1 MPKLNNKQ
9 ILYQGAN
16 LTLGR
21 KLKLAIATGRKTTQL
36 SIATS
41 TLWILWIDIYEFVMI
56 SYHNNLTDI
65 FITLQDSY
73 AKIEA
78 IPSICAQVN
87 GWELMVL
94 TLGNPKGTLHSLWT
108 MT

>member
-1 MPKLNNKQ
+1 MNLPWLPIKTSSCWFYSFKLSVHHKKTLNPLNNKQ

-16 LTLGR
+16 ITLGR

-56 SYHNNLTDI
+56 SYHKNLTDI

-73 AKIEA
+73 AKIE
-78 IPSICAQVN
+78 
-87 GWELMVL
+87 
-94 TLGNPKGTLHSLWT
+94 
-108 MT
+108 